1 MYGCTEAQ
9 MREAVESSPS
19 FRFSGPAMVVA
30 SMMSDAQEMMAYEQP
45 DFQHNRRSASTAEP
59 CKICFNDLHYGPGD
73 SIMGMMSR
81 LYTDIQEMI
90 SLNCT
95 EDQVVDFVVQE
106 YGLTISD
113 AQEVIADVIYEEER
127 MVLATGY
134 N

>member
-1 MYGCTEAQ
+1 
-9 MREAVESSPS
+9 
-19 FRFSGPAMVVA
+19 
-30 SMMSDAQEMMAYEQP
+30 
-45 DFQHNRRSASTAEP
+45 
-59 CKICFNDLHYGPGD
+59 
-73 SIMGMMSR
+73 MGQMSR

-106 YGLTISD
+106 YGLSISE

>member
-1 MYGCTEAQ
+1 MGQ
-9 MREAVESSPS
+9 M
-19 FRFSGPAMVVA
+19 
-30 SMMSDAQEMMAYEQP
+30 
-45 DFQHNRRSASTAEP
+45 N
-59 CKICFNDLHYGPGD
+59 
-73 SIMGMMSR
+73 R

-106 YGLTISD
+106 YGLSISE

>member
-1 MYGCTEAQ
+1 
-9 MREAVESSPS
+9 
-19 FRFSGPAMVVA
+19 
-30 SMMSDAQEMMAYEQP
+30 
-45 DFQHNRRSASTAEP
+45 
-59 CKICFNDLHYGPGD
+59 
-73 SIMGMMSR
+73 MGMMNR

-106 YGLTISD
+106 YGLSISE

-127 MVLATGY
+127 MLLDTGY

>member
-1 MYGCTEAQ
+1 MGQ
-9 MREAVESSPS
+9 M
-19 FRFSGPAMVVA
+19 
-30 SMMSDAQEMMAYEQP
+30 
-45 DFQHNRRSASTAEP
+45 NR
-59 CKICFNDLHYGPGD
+59 I
-73 SIMGMMSR
+73 
-81 LYTDIQEMI
+81 YTDIQEMI

-106 YGLTISD
+106 YGLSISE